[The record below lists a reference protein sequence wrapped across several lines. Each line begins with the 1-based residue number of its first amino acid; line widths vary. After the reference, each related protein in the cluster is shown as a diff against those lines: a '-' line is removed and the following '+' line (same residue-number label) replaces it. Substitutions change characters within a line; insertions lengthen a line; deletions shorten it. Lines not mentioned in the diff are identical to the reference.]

1 MTDKVDPPTDSPK
14 DSQRDSVEDALTIP
28 IPASELLVL
37 EDARRLTGP
46 GMLWDYPGAVLD
58 ISFSTFDPQQI
69 ISTWDSQARRV
80 MDAIGWGGEQTISR
94 RYSGGMNLAISAP
107 MDQLYSAIFV
117 AQTAWH
123 FTAAKILDQPF
134 GIFETMIGSLKTV
147 MAREANP
154 ELIALIHAADMHRID
169 ILCDDDE
176 ISLGHGKGSKT
187 WPVDNLPA
195 PKMID
200 WDALY
205 NIPVALITGTNG
217 KTTTTRLC
225 AAIAKAAGETAGLTS
240 TDFVRVGDEILD
252 HGDYSGPGG
261 ARMLLRDKRAGI
273 AYLEVARG
281 GILRRGLPVRQ
292 ATAALVT
299 NVAADHLGEYGV
311 NTVKDLAIAKFAV
324 HRTLA
329 HNGVLVLNADDKY
342 VVAQAEHTPSKICW
356 FSLNPKSEKILQ
368 AKRHAHAC
376 AWFDGRALVYFDGTS
391 TNTMINVADIPITM
405 RGAAHYNIRNA
416 LGALCLSKALGL
428 GNDAIIMGLTSFKND
443 PKDNP
448 GRCNE
453 FEINGARVFV
463 DFAHNL
469 HSISALTQALENVVA
484 ARKYIMISHA
494 GDRSNEDIRAVT
506 EMVFKLKPDVVVAAE
521 VVEYLRGRELGEVC
535 ALTMD
540 VCVKNGIPT
549 TDIMFATS
557 PANGVAFILRKLQPG
572 DMALLLVL
580 SERDKIFE
588 LLSKKNW

>member
-1 MTDKVDPPTDSPK
+1 MDDS
-14 DSQRDSVEDALTIP
+14 
-28 IPASELLVL
+28 
-37 EDARRLTGP
+37 RRLTGP
-46 GMLWDYPGAVLD
+46 GMLWDHPGAVLD
-58 ISFSTFDPQQI
+58 ISFSVFDPQQI
-69 ISTWDSQARRV
+69 IAIWNKNARRV
-80 MDAIGWGGEQTISR
+80 LDGVGWGGERIISR
-94 RYSGGMNLAISAP
+94 PFAGGLNLAISAP

-123 FTAAKILDQPF
+123 FCAAEILDQPASNF
-134 GIFETMIGSLKTV
+134 DAMIGNLKTV

-154 ELIALIHAADMHRID
+154 ALIALIGAANLHKID

-176 ISLGHGKGSKT
+176 ISLGHGNGSKV
-187 WPVDNLPA
+187 WPVNKLPT
-195 PKMID
+195 PDTVD
-200 WDALY
+200 WDELH
-205 NIPVALITGTNG
+205 NLPVALITGTNG

-225 AAIAKAAGETAGLTS
+225 AAIAKAAGKIAGLTS
-240 TDFVRVGDEILD
+240 TDFVSVGDTILD

-261 ARMLLRDKRAGI
+261 ARMLLRDNRLEI

-329 HNGVLVLNADDKY
+329 HNGVLVLNADDIY
-342 VVAQAEHTPSKICW
+342 VVAQAEQTPSKICW
-356 FSLNPKSEKILQ
+356 FSLNPKSKQILQ

-376 AWFDGRALVYFDGTS
+376 AWFDGGALVYFDGTT

-405 RGAAHYNIRNA
+405 KGKANYNIRNA
-416 LGALCLSKALGL
+416 LAALCLSKAMGL
-428 GNDAIIMGLTSFKND
+428 KNDAIIIGLSSFKND
-443 PKDNP
+443 QHDNP

-469 HSISALTQALENVVA
+469 HSVSAVTQALESVIA
-484 ARKYIMISHA
+484 ARTFIMVSHA

-506 EMVFKLKPDVVVAAE
+506 ETIFKLNPDIVVAAE

-540 VCVKNGIPT
+540 VCVKQGLAKS
-549 TDIMFATS
+549 DIMFATS
-557 PANGVAFILRKLQPG
+557 PANGVAYILRKLQPG

-588 LLSKKNW
+588 LLGKKNW

>member
-1 MTDKVDPPTDSPK
+1 MTDRAGPP
-14 DSQRDSVEDALTIP
+14 RDSVEDALTIP
-28 IPASELLVL
+28 IPTSKQLVL
-37 EDARRLTGP
+37 DDARRLTGP
-46 GMLWDYPGAVLD
+46 GMLWDYPGAALD
-58 ISFSTFDPQQI
+58 VSFSMFDPEQI
-69 ISTWDSQARRV
+69 ISIWDKHARRT
-80 MDAIGWGGEQTISR
+80 MDAVGWGGEQITSR
-94 RYSGGMNLAISAP
+94 RFSGGINFAISAP

-123 FTAAKILDQPF
+123 FCATQILDQPS
-134 GIFETMIGSLKTV
+134 GNFEAMIGSLKTV

-154 ELIALIHAADMHRID
+154 DLIALIDAADMHKID

-176 ISLGHGKGSKT
+176 ISLGHGDGSKV
-187 WPVDNLPA
+187 WPVNKLPTPNA
-195 PKMID
+195 VD
-200 WDALY
+200 WDALH

-225 AAIAKAAGETAGLTS
+225 AAIAKAARKVAGLTS
-240 TDFVRVGDEILD
+240 TDFVRVGDTILD

-261 ARMLLRDKRAGI
+261 ARMLLRDKRTEI

-281 GILRRGLPVRQ
+281 GILRRGLPVRH
-292 ATAALVT
+292 AAAALVT

-311 NTVKDLAIAKFAV
+311 NTVKDLALAKFAV

-342 VVAQAEHTPSKICW
+342 VVAQAELTPSKICW
-356 FSLNPKSEKILQ
+356 FSLNPKSEQILQ

-376 AWFDGRALVYFDGTS
+376 AWFDGRALVYFDGTN

-405 RGAAHYNIRNA
+405 KGAAHYNIRNA
-416 LGALCLSKALGL
+416 LGALCLSKAMGL
-428 GNDAIIMGLTSFKND
+428 GNDAIIIGLSSFKNNQE
-443 PKDNP
+443 DNP

-469 HSISALTQALENVVA
+469 HSISAVTQALGSVTA
-484 ARKYIMISHA
+484 ARIYIMISHA

-506 EMVFKLKPDVVVAAE
+506 ESVFKLNPDIVVAAE

-540 VCVKNGIPT
+540 VCVKQGLAK

-557 PANGVAFILRKLQPG
+557 PANGVAYILRKLQPG

>member
-1 MTDKVDPPTDSPK
+1 M
-14 DSQRDSVEDALTIP
+14 TIP
-28 IPASELLVL
+28 IPASEQLVL
-37 EDARRLTGP
+37 DDARRLTGP
-46 GMLWDYPGAVLD
+46 GMLWNYPGAVLD
-58 ISFSTFDPQQI
+58 ISYEMLDPQQI
-69 ISTWDSQARRV
+69 ITIWNGYARRIL
-80 MDAIGWGGEQTISR
+80 DAVGWGSEQIVNR
-94 RYSGGMNLAISAP
+94 RFAGGLNLAISAP

-123 FTAAKILDQPF
+123 FSAAEILDQPS
-134 GIFETMIGSLKTV
+134 GNFETMIGNLKTV

-154 ELIALIHAADMHRID
+154 KLVALIAAADMHKID

-187 WPVDNLPA
+187 WPIDELPG
-195 PKMID
+195 PKMVD
-200 WDALY
+200 WDGLY

-225 AAIAKAAGETAGLTS
+225 AAIAKAAGKIAGLTS
-240 TDFVRVGDEILD
+240 TDFVRVGDDILD

-261 ARMLLRDKRAGI
+261 ARMLLRDERLEM

-311 NTVKDLAIAKFAV
+311 NTVKDLAVAKFAV

-342 VVAQAEHTPSKICW
+342 VVAQAEQTPSKICW
-356 FSLNPKSEKILQ
+356 FSLNPKSEKIIQ

-376 AWFDGRALVYFDGTS
+376 AWFDGRALVYFDGKN

-405 RGAAHYNIRNA
+405 KGAAHYNIRNA
-416 LGALCLSKALGL
+416 LGALCLSRAMGL
-428 GNDAIIMGLTSFKND
+428 GNDAIIIGLSSFKNN
-443 PKDNP
+443 PQDNP

-463 DFAHNL
+463 DFAHNP
-469 HSISALTQALENVVA
+469 HSISAVTQALESVVS
-484 ARKYIMISHA
+484 ARTFVMVSHA
-494 GDRSNEDIRAVT
+494 GDRSDEDIRAVT
-506 EMVFKLKPDVVVAAE
+506 ESVFKLNPDVVVAAE
-521 VVEYLRGRELGEVC
+521 VVEYLRGRALGEVC

-540 VCVKNGIPT
+540 VCVQKGLAKS
-549 TDIMFATS
+549 DIMFATS
-557 PANGVAFILRKLQPG
+557 PANGVAYILRKLQPG

-580 SERDKIFE
+580 SERERIFK